1 MATVAER
8 IKFVRKHFRL
18 NQVDFASVIGISQ
31 THISKIESGK
41 DNASNKVL
49 LAICSEFGINFD
61 WLKDGI
67 GVMQSQ
73 EEMHSSP
80 SEIALKIKNYLLNSS
95 PIESESCSAFLQN
108 VPELFQC
115 GSKRPEMYRSDIVL
129 QIADL
134 LDNVFKLNK
143 CLDEATMLIAHS
155 DDIEGNVHGVFWLKD
170 NYEKRIMQN
179 IESLLNLYLGS
190 GA

>member
-18 NQVDFASVIGISQ
+18 NQVDFASIIGISQ

-49 LAICSEFGINFD
+49 LAICSEFGINLD

-80 SEIALKIKNYLLNSS
+80 NEIALRIKTYLINSS
-95 PIESESCSAFLQN
+95 PIESDLCGMFLQN
-108 VPELFQC
+108 VPE
-115 GSKRPEMYRSDIVL
+115 
-129 QIADL
+129 
-134 LDNVFKLNK
+134 
-143 CLDEATMLIAHS
+143 
-155 DDIEGNVHGVFWLKD
+155 
-170 NYEKRIMQN
+170 
-179 IESLLNLYLGS
+179 
-190 GA
+190 

>member
-18 NQVDFASVIGISQ
+18 NQVDFASIIGISQ

-49 LAICSEFGINFD
+49 LAICSEFGINLD

-80 SEIALKIKNYLLNSS
+80 NEIALRIKTYLINSS
-95 PIESESCSAFLQN
+95 PIESDLCGMFLQN

-115 GSKRPEMYRSDIVL
+115 GSKRPEKYRNDIVL
-129 QIADL
+129 QISDL
-134 LDNVFKLNK
+134 LENIFKLNK
-143 CLDEATMLIAHS
+143 CLDEATMLIANT
-155 DDIEGNVHGVFWLKD
+155 DDIEGNVDGVFWLKE
-170 NYEKRIMQN
+170 NYEKRILQN
-179 IESLLNLYLGS
+179 VENLLNLYLGS

>member
-18 NQVDFASVIGISQ
+18 NQVDFASIIGISQ

-49 LAICSEFGINFD
+49 LD

-80 SEIALKIKNYLLNSS
+80 NEIALRIKTYLINSS
-95 PIESESCSAFLQN
+95 PIESDLCGMFLQN

-115 GSKRPEMYRSDIVL
+115 GSKRPEKYRNDIVL
-129 QIADL
+129 QISDL
-134 LDNVFKLNK
+134 LENIFKLNK
-143 CLDEATMLIAHS
+143 CLDEATMLIANT
-155 DDIEGNVHGVFWLKD
+155 DDIEGNVDGVFWLKE
-170 NYEKRIMQN
+170 NYEKRILQN
-179 IESLLNLYLGS
+179 IENLLNLYLGS